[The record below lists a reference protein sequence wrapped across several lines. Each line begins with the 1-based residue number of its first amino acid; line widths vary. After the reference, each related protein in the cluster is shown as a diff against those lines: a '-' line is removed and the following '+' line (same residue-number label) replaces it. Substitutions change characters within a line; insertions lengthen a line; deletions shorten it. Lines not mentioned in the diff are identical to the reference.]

1 MKIQKIQLQHS
12 NTPIYRAVIE
22 QPKGLVCYVAEY
34 SLIRLAD
41 KLGQPKP

>member
-22 QPKGLVCYVAEY
+22 QPKGLVLFVSEY
-34 SLIRLAD
+34 SEQRLRD
-41 KLGQPKP
+41 KVAAIK